1 MQYDEFRLGIEL
13 QVADKRREQ
22 IESLKKI
29 IELSPDQKEQPS
41 LLFRLADLY
50 WEESRYY
57 FFEASRKD
65 DDLIRALAAKDKA
78 AEAQARAQKEQ
89 LSTQRDVYAKKAI
102 DTYTEIVQR
111 YKDYER
117 TDEVLYFLG
126 TTYGDGRGA
135 ARRWWPT
142 SA

>member
-1 MQYDEFRLGIEL
+1 EAPGLGKKSTTDVDTSLAGDISRQKQETAGAPMQYDEFRLGIEL

-65 DDLIRALAAKDKA
+65 DDLIRALQAKDSA
-78 AEAQARAQKEQ
+78 AEAAARAQRNS
-89 LSTQRDVYAKKAI
+89 STPSA
-102 DTYTEIVQR
+102 
-111 YKDYER
+111 
-117 TDEVLYFLG
+117 
-126 TTYGDGRGA
+126 
-135 ARRWWPT
+135 T
-142 SA
+142 STP

>member
-1 MQYDEFRLGIEL
+1 MRRPLVLATLLVASFALAQPAKQAPSLSKKTSTDVDASLAGDITRQKQETSGAPLQYDEFRLGIEL

-57 FFEASRKD
+57 FFEAARKD
-65 DDLIRALAAKDKA
+65 DDLIRALAAKDKN
-78 AEAQARAQKEQ
+78 
-89 LSTQRDVYAKKAI
+89 
-102 DTYTEIVQR
+102 
-111 YKDYER
+111 
-117 TDEVLYFLG
+117 
-126 TTYGDGRGA
+126 
-135 ARRWWPT
+135 
-142 SA
+142 